1 MNRTLVIQDLSP
13 DALSPN
19 PWNTNVVSQEMEA
32 RIEAGLKQMGG
43 FFKPVV
49 ARKLRDGTLQ
59 ILGGEHRV
67 RAAKRLQMPTV
78 PVVVL
83 EGVTD
88 KDAKAI
94 GLMDNGRYGQDDTLR
109 LNSLLRELDAD
120 VLEILP
126 FDEGDLAS
134 LFDAPSGVDLDKI
147 GFDDEEDDITPEIEK
162 SRPTT
167 THELMRF
174 KVAVEERESIDKFL
188 QHVIHTRGLG
198 GEKDPMIAAGMAFA
212 EIVRAAKEVL

>member
-1 MNRTLVIQDLSP
+1 MTRTLVIQDLSP
-13 DALSPN
+13 DALRPN
-19 PWNTNVVSQEMEA
+19 PWNTNVVSQEMET

-49 ARKLRDGTLQ
+49 SRRLPDGTLQ

-67 RAAKRLQMPTV
+67 RAAKRLKMPTV

-83 EGVTD
+83 EGVSD

-94 GLMDNGRYGQDDTLR
+94 GLMDNGRYGQDDSLR
-109 LNSLLRELDAD
+109 LNALLRELDAD
-120 VLEILP
+120 VVEILP
-126 FDEGDLAS
+126 FDEKDLAS

-147 GFDDEEDDITPEIEK
+147 GFDEDDDITPEIEK
-162 SRPTT
+162 LRPTT

-174 KVAVEERESIDKFL
+174 KVAVEERESIDKFI
-188 QHVIHTRGLG
+188 QHVVHTRGLG
-198 GEKDPMIAAGMAFA
+198 GEKDPMVAAGMALA
-212 EIVRAAKEVL
+212 EIVRAAKTVL